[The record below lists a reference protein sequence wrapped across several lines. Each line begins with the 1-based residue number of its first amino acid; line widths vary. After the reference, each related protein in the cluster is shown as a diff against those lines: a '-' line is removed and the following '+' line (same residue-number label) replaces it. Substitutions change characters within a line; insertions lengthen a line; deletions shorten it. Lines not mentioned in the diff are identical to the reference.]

1 MNIDT
6 PLIRNLT
13 AHLMGLSRHSISPQ
27 HGAKSVTLESPEEV
41 AVMNRFHPFAEL
53 FFLVA
58 SADGE
63 IDEDERAV
71 MLGAFRALTG
81 GRVRGARLEALEA
94 ELQDLVLSE
103 GHLTRLEAVCS
114 ALASD
119 RDDAELA
126 FTLASAVALANED
139 FDPGEES
146 LLSNLASWLRISPE
160 RISALV
166 DSGRNSLQPPS

>member
-13 AHLMGLSRHSISPQ
+13 AHLLGLSRQSIPPQ
-27 HGAKSVTLESPEEV
+27 HGARTAAQESPEEA
-41 AVMNRFHPFAEL
+41 AVMERFHPFAEL

-63 IDEDERAV
+63 IDKQERAV

-81 GRVRGARLEALEA
+81 GRVRASRLEALED
-94 ELQDLVLSE
+94 ELRDLALSE
-103 GHLTRLEAVCS
+103 GHLARLEAVCS
-114 ALASD
+114 SLAGE

-126 FTLASAVALANED
+126 FTLACAVALANED

-146 LLSNLASWLRISPE
+146 LLSNLAAWLRISPQ
-160 RISALV
+160 RIAALM
-166 DSGRNSLQPPS
+166 DLGRNSLQPSA